1 MGQLVEVQV
10 SFQAVPV
17 AKGKYQMLQK
27 LRAICILERAAE
39 EVSDAHFYECGIALG
54 GGAGLSCEPS

>member
-27 LRAICILERAAE
+27 LRAICILDRTVE
-39 EVSDAHFYECGIALG
+39 EVSVAHVVECGIALNG
-54 GGAGLSCEPS
+54 WEGLSCEPS